1 MILLLMACSA
11 RLVEVSGVV
20 SDAHSGKSHPVPQ
33 AEVFSH
39 DWTTELIDQDTSG
52 PEGFFSVMA
61 TRGAPLYLHLQAEGY
76 VDTMIWGSTG
86 QEDFKVDRGVVWLQ
100 TLEAAAEVETLF
112 AGCPGIGEGATIEGE
127 LRANVYGY
135 DVVDGEWPLVATG
148 RIELYTEA
156 GDTLSACYLD
166 DEGLGYDP
174 SAEETGQTGRFAF
187 FGVPEGRVQ
196 IHAEMGEG
204 GQIVSEQDYLG
215 WALDGTWVPFAP
227 LYVPMPGT

>member
-1 MILLLMACSA
+1 MLILLLSACGPDTV
-11 RLVEVSGVV
+11 LVTGVV
-20 SDAHSGKSHPVPQ
+20 TDPAGTPLGGV
-33 AEVFSH
+33 AVTSH
-39 DWTTELIDQDTSG
+39 DWTLAAIGE
-52 PEGFFSVMA
+52 A
-61 TRGAPLYLHLQAEGY
+61 TTDAAGAFTVDATLGAPLYLELAAGGY
-76 VDTMIWGSTG
+76 THTLYWGAVG
-86 QEDFKVDRGVVWLQ
+86 QEDLA
-100 TLEAAAEVETLF
+100 LEAGELSLRPEADAAAVEALY
-112 AGCPGIGEGATIEGE
+112 AGCPGVGEGGAVLEGE
-127 LRANVYGY
+127 LRAHVYGY